1 MVGPHFSKNI
11 FSSLYVKMD
20 PHSLIKV
27 YPWLDYMMA
36 ETLIKAHEN
45 GTLAKELE
53 DWPDL
58 ERKPVGSEVVVGA
71 VPVEKNS

>member
-1 MVGPHFSKNI
+1 
-11 FSSLYVKMD
+11 MD
-20 PHSLIKV
+20 PQSLIKV
-27 YPWLDYMMA
+27 YPWLDHMMA

-58 ERKPVGSEVVVGA
+58 EKKPVGSEVVVGA
-71 VPVEKNS
+71 VTVEKNN